1 MGSNL
6 IFNKYEIVKRL
17 AMGGM
22 GEVFVARQTGIAG
35 FDRLVIL
42 KNLLPELA
50 KQEELVNQFLDEARV
65 AATLNHPN
73 IVSILEVGEWEG
85 VYYLAMEYIKGSDLV
100 QLQIEAYKR
109 EKPIPMTVA
118 AQIIHD
124 AALGLDHAHHASNMS
139 GDALNIVHRDI
150 SPHNIMIR
158 TDGVGKVVD
167 FGIAKAAGRLT
178 RTATGMIKGKLHYM
192 SPEQIQGQTITGAT
206 DQFALGVVL
215 WEMVARRR
223 LFKEKSDIKT
233 YERII
238 ACEIPSLRELNSQ
251 VPPEFE
257 NIVMKML
264 AKDPNDRFARLE
276 DAAAELNHFAHLQDK
291 KAGIKQVANFLKEVF
306 DEALEDKAKAF
317 LSDAGKYMKTPS
329 QGTGS
334 FKMKDRS
341 ATGSAVTSSAA
352 HNDSTQIY
360 QGGDQNN
367 SQTLRRPKPTK
378 KTSSLTLVLAG
389 ALGATLFLA
398 LLIGVGFFFYQAGQN
413 KNASEPAV
421 APAAVPAAAVPAG
434 EPAPAAKP

>member
-1 MGSNL
+1 MGDNL

-85 VYYLAMEYIKGSDLV
+85 VYYLAMEYIQGADLV
-100 QLQIEAYKR
+100 ALQIEAYKKK
-109 EKPIPMTVA
+109 KPIPITVA
-118 AQIIHD
+118 AQIVHD
-124 AALGLDHAHHASNMS
+124 AAQGLDHAHHATNMS
-139 GDALNIVHRDI
+139 GEPLNIVHRDI

-192 SPEQIQGQTITGAT
+192 SPEQIQGSNITGAT

-233 YERII
+233 YERIVK
-238 ACEIPSLRELNSQ
+238 CEIPSLQELDSS

-257 NIVMKML
+257 AIVMKML
-264 AKDPNDRFARLE
+264 AKDPNDRFERLE

-291 KAGIKQVANFLKEVF
+291 KAGSKQVANFLKEIF
-306 DEALEDKAKAF
+306 DNTLDERAKEL
-317 LSDAGKYMKTPS
+317 LSDAGKFMKTPS
-329 QGTGS
+329 QGTSS
-334 FKMKDRS
+334 FKMAQRS
-341 ATGSAVTSSAA
+341 STGAATGTGTGTKGQ
-352 HNDSTQIY
+352 NDATQVH
-360 QGGDQNN
+360 QGGDQSASKTIRRQKPKKNN
-367 SQTLRRPKPTK
+367 
-378 KTSSLTLVLAG
+378 SLTLVLAG
-389 ALGATLFLA
+389 ALGATIFLA
-398 LLIGVGFFFYQAGQN
+398 VLLGAGFFIYQAGQKSN
-413 KNASEPAV
+413 QAA
-421 APAAVPAAAVPAG
+421 APAA
-434 EPAPAAKP
+434 APANTDSPPAKAP